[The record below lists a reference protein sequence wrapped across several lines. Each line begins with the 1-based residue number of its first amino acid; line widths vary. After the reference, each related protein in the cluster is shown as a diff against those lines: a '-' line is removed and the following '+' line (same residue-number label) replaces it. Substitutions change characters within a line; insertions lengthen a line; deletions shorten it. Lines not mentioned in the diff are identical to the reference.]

1 MHMTFSI
8 AVKHIW
14 KVEIKSYLL
23 KIELRESSRKTI
35 TFHSIIVFTL
45 MKWTFQ
51 VIYCFVC
58 GTHTILFCLF
68 LFFVFIYFDLV
79 FCFFVDFVNW
89 IRIFVKL
96 LNTDILNGSNAC
108 KFGCLSREMFLTST
122 LYDFGIHDL
131 SPERIW
137 RENFLSKIK
146 RERHFWRLIKIEWQ
160 RKSNS

>member
-1 MHMTFSI
+1 MKSWNQIILVENWIERVKSQNHNIPFHHRFHIDEMDISSHLLLRLWDTYNFVLFVSLFRLYLFRFSI
-8 AVKHIW
+8 
-14 KVEIKSYLL
+14 
-23 KIELRESSRKTI
+23 
-35 TFHSIIVFTL
+35 
-45 MKWTFQ
+45 
-51 VIYCFVC
+51 
-58 GTHTILFCLF
+58 
-68 LFFVFIYFDLV
+68 LFF
-79 FCFFVDFVNW
+79 FFVDFVNW
-89 IRIFVKL
+89 IRIFVEL

-131 SPERIW
+131 SSERIW